1 MKKSKKNLNIL
12 PIIVIIPIIIFIGYL
27 GYAKLF
33 TDNTAPVITL
43 ESDTLTVSV
52 HDSEEALLT
61 GVTAED
67 NKDGDLTSSVVV
79 EKKTPLEDGKRKVTY
94 AVIDRKGNIGRA
106 ERTVIYTEHEMPTF
120 NLLASVRLPI
130 NEVDYD
136 LLDFIEAESSV
147 DGDLTKDITCQI
159 GYGFDYTVTGLHE
172 IEYSVTDSTGTTA
185 YLPVIAEFFD
195 PKKELYTIT
204 LTDYLVYV
212 EKGESFDPMA
222 YYEGSDA
229 GSAPEIESDVNTD
242 QPGVYHVTYT
252 VGSEDAAGV
261 SRLVVVVTE

>member
-12 PIIVIIPIIIFIGYL
+12 PIIIIPVIIFIGYL

-33 TDNTAPVITL
+33 TDHTPPVITL
-43 ESDTLTVSV
+43 DSDTLTVSV
-52 HDSEEALLT
+52 HDDEDALLA

-94 AVIDRKGNIGRA
+94 AVIDSKGNIGRA

-120 NLLASVRLPI
+120 TLIAPIRLPI
-130 NEVDYD
+130 NGADYD
-136 LLDFIEAESSV
+136 VLDFIEAESSL
-147 DGDLTKDITCQI
+147 DGDLTKEITCQI
-159 GYGFDYTVTGLHE
+159 GYGFDYTMTGLHE

-185 YLPVIAEFFD
+185 YLPVIAEFYD
-195 PKKELYTIT
+195 PEKEPYTIT

-212 EKGESFDPMA
+212 EKGGYFDPMA
-222 YYEGSDA
+222 YYESSDA
-229 GSAPEIESDVNTD
+229 GMSPEIESDVDTD
-242 QPGVYHVTYT
+242 KPGVYHVTYT
-252 VGSEDAAGV
+252 VGSEDAKGV
-261 SRLVVVVTE
+261 SRLVVVVKE